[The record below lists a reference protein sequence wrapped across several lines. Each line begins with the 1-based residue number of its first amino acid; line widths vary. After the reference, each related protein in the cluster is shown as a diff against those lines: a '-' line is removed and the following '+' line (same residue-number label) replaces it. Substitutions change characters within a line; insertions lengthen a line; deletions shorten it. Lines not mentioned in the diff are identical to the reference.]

1 MLKSGHPRGLTIPIC
16 FIREARRAT
25 PRASGPGSQTEG
37 PKCSFFPH
45 LSGKSQVKPI
55 SAYDILFLITES
67 LPSTGSAQP
76 GQEVTPQIIKAC
88 FGLTPRGTGHSARG
102 IQYCTTF
109 SNDCIQQIRR
119 SALRPAMGAIGIQRN
134 MKRREAA
141 GKDAPKQLPELKRD
155 DNWFGRLGK
164 AS

>member
-1 MLKSGHPRGLTIPIC
+1 MTIPIF

-25 PRASGPGSQTEG
+25 PRARGPGSQTEG
-37 PKCSFFPH
+37 SKCSFFLH
-45 LSGKSQVKPI
+45 LSGKSQVKPV

-76 GQEVTPQIIKAC
+76 GQEVTSQIIKDC

-102 IQYCTTF
+102 IWYCTTF
-109 SNDCIQQIRR
+109 SNDCIQQIHR
-119 SALRPAMGAIGIQRN
+119 SALRPATGTIGTQRN

-141 GKDAPKQLPELKRD
+141 CKDAPKRLPELKRD
-155 DNWFGRLGK
+155 DSWFGRLGK